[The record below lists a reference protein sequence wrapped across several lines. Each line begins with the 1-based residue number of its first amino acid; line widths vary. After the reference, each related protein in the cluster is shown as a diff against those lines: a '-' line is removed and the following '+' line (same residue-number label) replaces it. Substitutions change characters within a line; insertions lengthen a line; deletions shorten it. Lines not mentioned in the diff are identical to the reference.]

1 MRNIAN
7 LIKNYKKPLMI
18 FYIVGFIFVLMIILL
33 NNEVLGEPL
42 VAKWIGNSTVTNH
55 FTESSPVLFD
65 CFRGIR
71 PELMID
77 HPSLFK
83 TANFNNNH
91 YTQSAIMLPSMF
103 IACCWIMLYNFSSF
117 LKKNFH

>member
-55 FTESSPVLFD
+55 FTEAPVYS

-77 HPSLFK
+77 DPSLFK

-103 IACCWIMLYNFSSF
+103 IAFCWIMLYNFSSF
-117 LKKNFH
+117 LNKNFH